1 MDNTHGKEK
10 ESGRL
15 LYHNRSGGGAG
26 AKGDILSY
34 SYVSV
39 CLKSVQD
46 NSDRSG
52 ILSQKP
58 MWKNIMM
65 FGSGAK
71 G

>member
-10 ESGRL
+10 EGGRL
-15 LYHNRSGGGAG
+15 LYHNRSWGAG

-52 ILSQKP
+52 ILSQKL